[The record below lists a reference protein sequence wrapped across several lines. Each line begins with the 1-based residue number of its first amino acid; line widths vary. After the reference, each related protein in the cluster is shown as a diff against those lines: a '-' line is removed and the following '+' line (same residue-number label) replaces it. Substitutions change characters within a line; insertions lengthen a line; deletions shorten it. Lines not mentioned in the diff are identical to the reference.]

1 MKLLNEKNNQSTI
14 YIGQKLF
21 EIVDKKLGEY
31 KRVILIADKKMEK
44 VVRKNFNFDDII
56 FLEVNEKLK
65 NIENY
70 IFLLKKLIK
79 MRVDRNSYIL
89 SIGGGVLSD
98 LVGFVASTYMRGV
111 KFSFIPTT
119 LLSQVDA
126 SIGGKNGINING
138 FKNLAGTFNC
148 PEYIFVD
155 LSFLNTL
162 DIKNFR
168 SGIAE
173 IIKYGIINDIKFF
186 EYLYENS
193 DEILKKSE
201 ENIEYIIY
209 KSIQIKNSVVKKD
222 KKEKNLRKILNFGHT
237 IGHAIEL
244 EKKLPHGFSVS
255 IGMVYAAKISQFLDF
270 TCKKTV
276 ERIVSLLEKYGLP
289 TEVDID
295 NGVMLE
301 NILKDKKKNGD
312 YIDFIFIDK
321 IGSPVIKEI
330 KIKELSEIIKSL
342 G

>member
-89 SIGGGVLSD
+89 SVGGGVLSD

-126 SIGGKNGINING
+126 SIGGKNGINIDG
-138 FKNLAGTFNC
+138 L
-148 PEYIFVD
+148 
-155 LSFLNTL
+155 
-162 DIKNFR
+162 
-168 SGIAE
+168 
-173 IIKYGIINDIKFF
+173 
-186 EYLYENS
+186 
-193 DEILKKSE
+193 
-201 ENIEYIIY
+201 
-209 KSIQIKNSVVKKD
+209 
-222 KKEKNLRKILNFGHT
+222 KIL
-237 IGHAIEL
+237 
-244 EKKLPHGFSVS
+244 
-255 IGMVYAAKISQFLDF
+255 
-270 TCKKTV
+270 
-276 ERIVSLLEKYGLP
+276 R
-289 TEVDID
+289 
-295 NGVMLE
+295 
-301 NILKDKKKNGD
+301 
-312 YIDFIFIDK
+312 
-321 IGSPVIKEI
+321 
-330 KIKELSEIIKSL
+330 
-342 G
+342 